1 MAIENRKSK
10 DGTVSYRA
18 VYYEGRCKV
27 AAKTFARKFDA
38 RKWLEEME
46 ARSRSGIKGELSFT
60 EAVEIWLNHAQG
72 KLDENTLAVR
82 VQRLRK
88 VIVPFFGNVPLADVT
103 PERIDRFMLELRK
116 RDRIR
121 KNTTINDYLKSLS
134 AVFGFFVKRRYIMAN
149 PALVVDRLKE
159 DVFTVNYMSFEE
171 KVRFLAYAN
180 QKYLGKERWVY
191 VLYLTLLSTGLRWSE
206 CAALQ
211 WDAIDWE
218 QGLLTIRRTYCK
230 ATYKVRERVKSGR
243 ARYVGIN
250 SELFPEL
257 KSLLQRRGAQSLL
270 IFPSQNGSVL
280 IPENFKRDHFNRD
293 LKACGLR
300 HFRIHDMRHT
310 FASHFVM
317 LGGNVYKL
325 QTLLGHGSMRM
336 TERYAHLAPNSVA
349 RETEIL
355 VSGTPWAPHGDADNK
370 KGAQIIHL
378 SA

>member
-10 DGTVSYRA
+10 DGTISYRA

-38 RKWLEEME
+38 RKWLEECE
-46 ARSRSGIKGELSFT
+46 ERSRCGIKGELSFA
-60 EAVEIWLNHAQG
+60 EAVEMWLSHAQG

-103 PERIDRFMLELRK
+103 PERIDRFVLELRK
-116 RDRIR
+116 CDRIR

-159 DVFTVNYMSFEE
+159 DVFTVNYMSLEE
-171 KVRFLAYAN
+171 KNRFLAFSEK
-180 QKYLGKERWVY
+180 KYRGSTRWVY

-206 CAALQ
+206 VAALQ
-211 WDAIDWE
+211 WDAMDWE
-218 QGLLTIRRTYCK
+218 QRLLAVKRTYCK
-230 ATYKVRERVKSGR
+230 ATYQLRDRVKSGR
-243 ARYVGIN
+243 VRYVGLN
-250 SELFPEL
+250 SELYPEL
-257 KSLLQRRGAQSLL
+257 RRLREGQGARSALV
-270 IFPSQNGSVL
+270 FPSQSGSVL
-280 IPENFKRDHFNRD
+280 IPENFNRDHFNRDHFNRD
-293 LKACGLR
+293 LKACGLK

-317 LGGNVYKL
+317 LGGDVYKL
-325 QTLLGHGSMRM
+325 QALLGHSSMRM
-336 TERYAHLAPNSVA
+336 TERYAHLAPHSFA
-349 RETEIL
+349 HETEKL
-355 VSGTPWAPHGDADNK
+355 VSGTPRRRR
-370 KGAQIIHL
+370 Q
-378 SA
+378 

>member
-18 VYYEGRCKV
+18 VYYEGRGKV

-46 ARSRSGIKGELSFT
+46 ARSRSGIKGELSFA

-103 PERIDRFMLELRK
+103 PERIDRFVLELRK
-116 RDRIR
+116 RSRIR

-159 DVFTVNYMSFEE
+159 DVFTVNYMSIEE
-171 KVRFLAYAN
+171 KNHFLAYAEK
-180 QKYLGKERWVY
+180 KYRGSTRWVY
-191 VLYLTLLSTGLRWSE
+191 VLYLTLLATGLRWSE
-206 CAALQ
+206 AAALQ

-218 QGLLTIRRTYCK
+218 QRLLAVKRTYCK
-230 ATYKVRERVKSGR
+230 ATYQLRERVKSGR
-243 ARYVGIN
+243 VRYVGLN
-250 SELFPEL
+250 SELYPEL
-257 KSLLQRRGAQSLL
+257 RGLRERRGAQSELV
-270 IFPSQNGSVL
+270 FPSQSGSVL

-293 LKACGLR
+293 LKACGLK
-300 HFRIHDMRHT
+300 HYRIHDLRHT

-317 LGGNVYKL
+317 LGGDVYKL
-325 QTLLGHGSMRM
+325 QALLGHSSMRM
-336 TERYAHLAPNSVA
+336 TERYAHLAPNSFA
-349 RETEIL
+349 HETEKL